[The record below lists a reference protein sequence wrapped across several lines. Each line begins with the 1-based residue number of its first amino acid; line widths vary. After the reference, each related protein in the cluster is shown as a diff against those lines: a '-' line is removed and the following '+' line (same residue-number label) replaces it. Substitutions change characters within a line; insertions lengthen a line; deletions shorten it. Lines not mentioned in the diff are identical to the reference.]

1 MVSSGSFRNQ
11 NHKRKDLPD
20 NTWIDSGNPGNY
32 PTKAEN
38 FRKDHP
44 RGLTWIGIRRM
55 QQCESEINKDK
66 VKRTVLPV
74 QKPWLINWT
83 VKEIRHI

>member
-11 NHKRKDLPD
+11 NHKRKELPD
-20 NTWIDSGNPGNY
+20 NTWIDSGNY

-44 RGLTWIGIRRM
+44 AGHVDWNQKNAAMRVR
-55 QQCESEINKDK
+55 NK
-66 VKRTVLPV
+66 
-74 QKPWLINWT
+74 
-83 VKEIRHI
+83 

>member
-20 NTWIDSGNPGNY
+20 NTWIDSGNY

-44 RGLTWIGIRRM
+44 AGSCGL
-55 QQCESEINKDK
+55 ESEECSNAVRNK
-66 VKRTVLPV
+66 
-74 QKPWLINWT
+74 
-83 VKEIRHI
+83 